1 MPFFINLKYLP
12 GALVF
17 LSFFLQIAFWN
28 SVFIILSSRRMQ
40 VAKSAHC
47 LVSRLHTKLSQPPQH
62 LHRKHTYPL
71 VSGWNANSTVK
82 LLFGL

>member
-28 SVFIILSSRRMQ
+28 LVFYYPFFKKNAGCKVSTLSGLK
-40 VAKSAHC
+40 AAHKT
-47 LVSRLHTKLSQPPQH
+47 LPTSPTF
-62 LHRKHTYPL
+62 
-71 VSGWNANSTVK
+71 A
-82 LLFGL
+82 